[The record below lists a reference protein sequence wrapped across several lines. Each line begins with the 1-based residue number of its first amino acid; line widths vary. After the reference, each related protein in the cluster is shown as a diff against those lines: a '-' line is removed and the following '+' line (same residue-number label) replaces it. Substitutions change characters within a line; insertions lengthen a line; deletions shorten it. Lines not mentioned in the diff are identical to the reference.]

1 MSETLTT
8 SAKEMNSVM
17 NSSTSTVPLVQ
28 IDEVHLELGGVDIL
42 DSVSL
47 QVERGEVVVLVGPS
61 GAGKTS
67 LLRTVNG
74 LNPIT
79 SGQVHVSGMEVQHRE
94 GTDGTPRKLKGPRLR
109 DARKEIGFV
118 FQHFNLFPHLTAL
131 ENVTHAPRKV
141 IGLSRSEARDRG
153 MQLLER
159 VGLSNRADT
168 KPSRLSGGQK
178 QRVAI
183 ARALAMRPRL
193 MLFDEPT
200 SALDPEMVGEVLDV
214 VRELAADEMTMILV
228 THEMGFAREVADRL
242 VVMADGSIVEE
253 GPPADIFS
261 RPKNERTKTFFSRIL

>member
-1 MSETLTT
+1 MNDAIESRIES
-8 SAKEMNSVM
+8 SAQ
-17 NSSTSTVPLVQ
+17 TAPLVA
-28 IDEVHLELGGVDIL
+28 IKDVYLELGGVKIL
-42 DSVSL
+42 DSVTLEVS
-47 QVERGEVVVLVGPS
+47 RGEVVVLVGPS

-79 SGQVHVSGMEVQHRE
+79 SGSVEVNGIEVQQRE
-94 GTDGTPRKLKGPRLR
+94 QGAGTPRKLKGPQLV

-131 ENVTHAPRKV
+131 ENIAHAPRKV
-141 IGLSRSEARDRG
+141 LGLSRAEAEQRG

-159 VGLSNRADT
+159 VGLANRAHT

-214 VRELAADEMTMILV
+214 MRELAADEMTMMVV

-242 VVMADGSIVEE
+242 IVMADGSIVEE
-253 GPPADIFS
+253 GRPSEVFS
-261 RPKNERTKTFFSRIL
+261 QPKHERTQAFFSRIL

>member
-1 MSETLTT
+1 MTETLTP
-8 SAKEMNSVM
+8 SSKESNHAMNSQ
-17 NSSTSTVPLVQ
+17 SAQPLVR
-28 IDEVHLELGGVDIL
+28 IDDVYLELGGVKIL
-42 DSVSL
+42 DSVSMT
-47 QVERGEVVVLVGPS
+47 VDRGEVVALVGPS

-74 LNPIT
+74 LNPIS
-79 SGQVHVSGMEVQHRE
+79 SGQVDVAGIEVQQRE
-94 GTDGTPRKLKGPRLR
+94 QGQGTPRKLKGPSLR
-109 DARKEIGFV
+109 EARKEIGFV

-131 ENVTHAPRKV
+131 ENIIHAPRKV
-141 IGLSRSEARDRG
+141 LGLSRSEANERG
-153 MQLLER
+153 MQLLDR
-159 VGLSNRADT
+159 VGLTNRAHT

-214 VRELAADEMTMILV
+214 VRELAEDDMTMMLV

-253 GPPADIFS
+253 GPPVDVFS
-261 RPKNERTKTFFSRIL
+261 NPSNDRTRAFFSRIL

>member
-1 MSETLTT
+1 
-8 SAKEMNSVM
+8 MN
-17 NSSTSTVPLVQ
+17 STSTAPLVQ
-28 IDEVHLELGGVDIL
+28 IDDVHLELGGVDIL

-79 SGQVHVSGMEVQHRE
+79 SGQVHVAGMEVQHRD
-94 GTDGTPRKLKGPRLR
+94 GTGGTPRKLRGPRLR

-131 ENVTHAPRKV
+131 DNVTHAPRKV
-141 IGLSRSEARDRG
+141 LGLSRSEARDRG

-214 VRELAADEMTMILV
+214 VRELAAEEMTMMLV

-242 VVMADGSIVEE
+242 VVMADGNIVEE
-253 GPPADIFS
+253 GPPTDIFS

>member
-1 MSETLTT
+1 
-8 SAKEMNSVM
+8 M
-17 NSSTSTVPLVQ
+17 NSSPAAPLVR
-28 IDEVHLELGGVDIL
+28 IEDVHLELGGVKIL

-47 QVERGEVVVLVGPS
+47 EVNRGEVVVLVGPS

-79 SGQVHVSGMEVQHRE
+79 SGQVHVAGIEVQQRQHGE
-94 GTDGTPRKLKGPRLR
+94 VTPRKLKGPKLR

-131 ENVTHAPRKV
+131 ENIVHAPRKV
-141 IGLSRSEARDRG
+141 LGLSRSEANERG
-153 MQLLER
+153 LQLLER

-214 VRELAADEMTMILV
+214 VRELAEDDMTMMLV
-228 THEMGFAREVADRL
+228 THEMGFAREVAHRL
-242 VVMADGSIVEE
+242 VVMADGGIVEE
-253 GPPADIFS
+253 GPPAEVFE
-261 RPKNERTKTFFSRIL
+261 RPKNERTKSFFSRIL

>member
-1 MSETLTT
+1 MTETLTP
-8 SAKEMNSVM
+8 SPKEANPTMNSP
-17 NSSTSTVPLVQ
+17 SSVPLVQ
-28 IDEVHLELGGVDIL
+28 IDDVYLKLGGVKIL

-47 QVERGEVVVLVGPS
+47 TVERGEVVALVGPS

-74 LNPIT
+74 LNPIS
-79 SGQVHVSGMEVQHRE
+79 SGQVNVAGIEVQQRQH
-94 GTDGTPRKLKGPRLR
+94 GQGTPRKLKGPKLR

-131 ENVTHAPRKV
+131 ENIIHAPRKV
-141 IGLSRSEARDRG
+141 LGLSRSEASERG
-153 MQLLER
+153 MQLLDR
-159 VGLSNRADT
+159 VGLTNRAHT

-214 VRELAADEMTMILV
+214 VRELAEDDMTMMLV

-253 GPPADIFS
+253 GAPVDVFS
-261 RPKNERTKTFFSRIL
+261 NPKNDRTRAFFSRIL

>member
-1 MSETLTT
+1 MSDSSDIATAPASPT
-8 SAKEMNSVM
+8 SH
-17 NSSTSTVPLVQ
+17 LVE
-28 IDEVHLELGGVDIL
+28 IENVYLELGGVKIL

-47 QVERGEVVVLVGPS
+47 NVSRGEVVVLVGPS

-79 SGQVHVSGMEVQHRE
+79 SGSVEVDGIEVQQRDE
-94 GTDGTPRKLKGPRLR
+94 AAGTTQRKLKGPQLR
-109 DARKEIGFV
+109 SARKEIGFV

-131 ENVTHAPRKV
+131 DNIAHAPRKV
-141 IGLSRSEARDRG
+141 LGLSKEEARERG
-153 MQLLER
+153 LQLLER
-159 VGLSNRADT
+159 VGLENRAHT

-214 VRELAADEMTMILV
+214 MRELAQDQMTMMVV

-242 VVMADGSIVEE
+242 VVMADGHIVEE
-253 GPPADIFS
+253 GRPADVFS
-261 RPKNERTKTFFSRIL
+261 NPKHERTKAFFSRIL